1 MPCPF
6 PKNNSENHHDIHHLR
21 LITIGVSHF
30 CEKARWALDLLQDQ
44 SLERASVAS
53 STKSYDQERGDYY
66 YYTEDAHA
74 PPFVSFFSVPA
85 SMDQASQTPMVIFT
99 DKHDNNDNNK
109 NPRILVASTTITREL
124 CPFLYPEPY
133 RSEIEQLEED
143 FGHRLGATARCV
155 VYHQLLQPEYHDAC
169 RQVCGAA
176 TTSSNVEAMLFNT
189 LLDKGVAKAMRKM
202 IVVNDNSS
210 AASLVTLRQ
219 VFAQVSDRL
228 VALDKNNKNNEN
240 NQTTRDTYLVG
251 NQFTA
256 ADLTWAALAYP
267 VLQPAETASLM
278 GYIQDGQMPP
288 ALRELRNELRV
299 TRAGQHA
306 LQMYQRHRL
315 TQRGNETAP
324 RVVTLR
330 SIGRN
335 QWGGVRRF
343 GTWAVGVGI
352 VAMAARQAWDMWN

>member
-1 MPCPF
+1 MKRLLVLSVLFSLDCIDAFVPILPF
-6 PKNNSENHHDIHHLR
+6 AKTTTTTTRSILHSGRRVLVDSSDEALVLATLDEYIHDKDWQGLETYWQQNIH
-21 LITIGVSHF
+21 
-30 CEKARWALDLLQDQ
+30 DDN
-44 SLERASVAS
+44 
-53 STKSYDQERGDYY
+53 DD
-66 YYTEDAHA
+66 D
-74 PPFVSFFSVPA
+74 
-85 SMDQASQTPMVIFT
+85 
-99 DKHDNNDNNK
+99 DNND
-109 NPRILVASTTITREL
+109 TTL
-124 CPFLYPEPY
+124 
-133 RSEIEQLEED
+133 S
-143 FGHRLGATARCV
+143 A
-155 VYHQLLQPEYHDAC
+155 QLLNKRLQALGKQGKAKQAQE
-169 RQVCGAA
+169 
-176 TTSSNVEAMLFNT
+176 
-189 LLDKGVAKAMRKM
+189 LLQSY
-202 IVVNDNSS
+202 I
-210 AASLVTLRQ
+210 
-219 VFAQVSDRL
+219 
-228 VALDKNNKNNEN
+228 NKDNEN